1 MKKLSSLLGVVLIGA
16 LTFWIAHYFYLR
28 QIYVITDNAFQMAN
42 VVTVSTQD
50 VSGRIVLMNAKEYD
64 SVKKG
69 DVLFKV
75 DDSVY
80 RKDYE
85 ALKEK
90 LSALIA
96 SKEKLLKQLERIKE
110 QLPLQVEIV
119 RAKMGALQERL
130 KQLENQKEITEVSY
144 RTSVEKAKS
153 SLKASQQALEAAE
166 TFLKS
171 SKNKYERYSRLYKR
185 KVISKEQFEEVEN
198 LYKKAKADYAAAL
211 SRLKVAEE
219 DLKLAEATSL
229 KVEIIEM
236 QIKELENEIRALNE
250 RLRISQA
257 DLGRIDELR
266 KSIKE
271 LSAQIRATER
281 TLEKTKILLSH
292 TEVRA
297 PVSGFVAK
305 KWRETGDF
313 VSPGLPVYS
322 IYDPSTFYVL
332 AWIDEDKISDVKI
345 GSSAKVV
352 LEACGVE
359 LEGKVSSVGV
369 SAGSV
374 FSLIPRDTSQGE
386 YTRVTQRVP
395 VKISLSNVPLECIK
409 PGTNVTVYIKR

>member
-1 MKKLSSLLGVVLIGA
+1 MKKFFSLVGILLIGA
-16 LTFWIAHYFYLR
+16 LTFWLARYFYLR
-28 QIYVITDNAFQMAN
+28 QIYVITDNAFQMADI
-42 VVTVSTQD
+42 VTVSTQD
-50 VSGRIVLMNAKEYD
+50 VSGKIVEMNAKEYD

-69 DVLFKV
+69 DLLFRV

-80 RKDYE
+80 RKNYE
-85 ALKEK
+85 ELRER

-96 SKEKLLKQLERIKE
+96 SKEKLLEEIKRTE
-110 QLPLQVEIV
+110 KQLPLQVEIV
-119 RAKMGALQERL
+119 RAKLRALQEKLNQL
-130 KQLENQKEITEVSY
+130 KKQKEIAKVSY
-144 RTSVEKAKS
+144 ETAVKKAKS
-153 SLKASQQALEAAE
+153 SLKAAQRTLEAAE
-166 TFLKS
+166 TFLKTAR
-171 SKNKYERYSRLYKR
+171 NKYERYSRLYKR
-185 KVISKEQFEEVEN
+185 RVISKEQFEEVEN

-211 SRLKVAEE
+211 SRLEAAKE
-219 DLKLAEATSL
+219 DLKLAESTSL
-229 KVEIIEM
+229 KVEIVER
-236 QIKELENEIRALNE
+236 QIRELEEEKIALREN
-250 RLRISQA
+250 LKISQA
-257 DLGRIDELR
+257 DLRKIEELK
-266 KSIKE
+266 KSIE
-271 LSAQIRATER
+271 QLSAQIRATEKA
-281 TLEKTKILLSH
+281 LEKAKILLSH

-345 GSSAKVV
+345 GSSAKVI

>member
-1 MKKLSSLLGVVLIGA
+1 
-16 LTFWIAHYFYLR
+16 
-28 QIYVITDNAFQMAN
+28 
-42 VVTVSTQD
+42 
-50 VSGRIVLMNAKEYD
+50 
-64 SVKKG
+64 
-69 DVLFKV
+69 
-75 DDSVY
+75 
-80 RKDYE
+80 
-85 ALKEK
+85 
-90 LSALIA
+90 
-96 SKEKLLKQLERIKE
+96 
-110 QLPLQVEIV
+110 
-119 RAKMGALQERL
+119 
-130 KQLENQKEITEVSY
+130 
-144 RTSVEKAKS
+144 
-153 SLKASQQALEAAE
+153 
-166 TFLKS
+166 
-171 SKNKYERYSRLYKR
+171 
-185 KVISKEQFEEVEN
+185 
-198 LYKKAKADYAAAL
+198 
-211 SRLKVAEE
+211 
-219 DLKLAEATSL
+219 
-229 KVEIIEM
+229 
-236 QIKELENEIRALNE
+236 
-250 RLRISQA
+250 LRISKA

>member
-250 RLRISQA
+250 RLRISKA

>member
-250 RLRISQA
+250 RLRISKA

-345 GSSAKVV
+345 GSSAKVI